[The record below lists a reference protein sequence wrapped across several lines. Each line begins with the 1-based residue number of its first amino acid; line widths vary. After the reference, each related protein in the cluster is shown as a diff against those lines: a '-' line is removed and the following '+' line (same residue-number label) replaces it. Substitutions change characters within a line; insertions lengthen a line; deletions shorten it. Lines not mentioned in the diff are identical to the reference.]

1 MDQKMNFE
9 FATSQRIIFGNES
22 TSQVLQIAATY
33 GTRIILITGEHN
45 KNDNPVCKDF
55 SSRSDFKIKQI
66 VCNRE
71 PSVDY
76 IHMTLQTVKAFQPDL
91 LIGIGGGSVID
102 TGKALAALASND
114 GILIDYLEV
123 IGKGKPLADSP
134 LPYIAIPTTAGTGS
148 EVTRN
153 AVIVDES
160 RCVKVSLRSPLMIPL
175 VAIIDPT
182 LSVGLPPAITAS
194 TGMDAL
200 TQVIEPLITR
210 KANPVTDALCFH
222 AVSIARKALLKAYKD
237 PADLEARETMSL
249 VSLFGG
255 LALANAGLGAV
266 HGFAAAIGGMYPAIR
281 HGEICAALLPAVM
294 QINREAAD
302 SKKDYLWVKQK
313 MDKLSGLFSYGKKIT
328 LDQKIRDIATKLNI
342 PGLESLGVERSKSN
356 LIIEK
361 ARNSSSMKGNP
372 IALSD
377 EELAKILELSL

>member
-1 MDQKMNFE
+1 
-9 FATSQRIIFGNES
+9 
-22 TSQVLQIAATY
+22 
-33 GTRIILITGEHN
+33 
-45 KNDNPVCKDF
+45 
-55 SSRSDFKIKQI
+55 
-66 VCNRE
+66 
-71 PSVDY
+71 
-76 IHMTLQTVKAFQPDL
+76 
-91 LIGIGGGSVID
+91 
-102 TGKALAALASND
+102 
-114 GILIDYLEV
+114 
-123 IGKGKPLADSP
+123 
-134 LPYIAIPTTAGTGS
+134 
-148 EVTRN
+148 
-153 AVIVDES
+153 
-160 RCVKVSLRSPLMIPL
+160 MIPL

>member
-1 MDQKMNFE
+1 MDQKINFE
-9 FATSQRIIFGNES
+9 FATSQRIIFGNDS
-22 TSQVLQIAATY
+22 ASQVLQIAATY
-33 GTRIILITGEHN
+33 GTRIILVTGEHN

-71 PSVDY
+71 PSVDF
-76 IHMTLQTVKAFQPDL
+76 IHMTLQTVRAFQPDV

-114 GILIDYLEV
+114 GSLIDYLEV
-123 IGKGKPLADSP
+123 IGKGKPLVDAS

-160 RCVKVSLRSPLMIPL
+160 RCVKVSLRSPLMIPV

-182 LSVGLPPAITAS
+182 LTVGLPTGITAS

-200 TQVIEPLITR
+200 TQVMEPLITR
-210 KANPVTDALCFH
+210 NANPVTDVLCFH
-222 AVSIARKALLKAYKD
+222 AVSIAKKALLKAYKD
-237 PADLEARETMSL
+237 PMDLAAREAMSL

-255 LALANAGLGAV
+255 LALANSGLGAV

-281 HGEICAALLPAVM
+281 HGEICAAILPAAM
-294 QINREAAD
+294 QINREAAEG
-302 SKKDYLWVKQK
+302 KNEYIWVKQK
-313 MDKLSGLFSYGKKIT
+313 MDQLSGLFSYGKKLT
-328 LDQKIRDIATKLNI
+328 LDQKIREVGAKLNI

-372 IALSD
+372 IALSG

>member
-1 MDQKMNFE
+1 MNFE